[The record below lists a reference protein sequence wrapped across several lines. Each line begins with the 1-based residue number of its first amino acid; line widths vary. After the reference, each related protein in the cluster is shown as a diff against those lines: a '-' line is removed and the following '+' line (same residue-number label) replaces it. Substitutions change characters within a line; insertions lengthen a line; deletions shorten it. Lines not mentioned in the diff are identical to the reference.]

1 MITVQ
6 LNEPDFEYDIHSLVK
21 AFYPQHDV
29 LVKAMPREEFPE
41 SVFHLVVNYDR
52 KNHMIDFKFY
62 EREQQENDN
71 VTKEEIVAQDHD
83 HAAKEEYENAE
94 QISEEA
100 FSQNQ
105 KNGAAEEKMTLGGS
119 VLVDFADRKKTKN
132 ELKQQLYYL
141 LTLYAG
147 KTLPWGTL
155 TGIRPTKIPMELLEE
170 GKSEDEIRSYMK
182 ETYFASDEKI
192 ELSLAVA
199 KRELELLSR
208 IDYEN
213 GYSLYVGIPFCPS
226 TCLYCSFT
234 SYPLAKWAN
243 RMDEYLDALEKE
255 IAFTA
260 EACKHK
266 VLNSV
271 YIGGG
276 TPTTLSA
283 EQMDRLL
290 TMIGSYFGIADEQGR
305 MIYADEYMNEVDAT
319 DEAQNSMD
327 EAKSENGSTDV
338 EGNAAGSVCENGKA
352 RKKTQ
357 LLEFTVEAGR
367 PDSITREKLEVIHK
381 HNISRISINPQTM
394 KEETLRLIGRQHTVQ
409 QTIDSFKLAR
419 EAGFDNINMDLIVG
433 LPEETIEDVR
443 ETMRQLEELDP
454 DNITVHSLAIKRAA
468 RLRMQKEQYENLHI
482 ENTAQTI
489 DLTAECCHEM
499 GLEPY
504 YLYRQKNMAGN
515 FENVGYAKPGKAGV
529 YNILIMEEKQTIM
542 ALGAGA
548 TTKVVFEDGKRIERV
563 GNVKDITNYLERVDE
578 MVERKRELLK
588 NCGQLR

>member
-6 LNEPDFEYDIHSLVK
+6 LNEPNFEYDIHSLVK

-52 KNHMIDFKFY
+52 KNHMIDFKFF
-62 EREQQENDN
+62 EHNQKETQEEDDAA
-71 VTKEEIVAQDHD
+71 KEETVAQDH
-83 HAAKEEYENAE
+83 ENRAM
-94 QISEEA
+94 
-100 FSQNQ
+100 
-105 KNGAAEEKMTLGGS
+105 KEKMALDGS
-119 VLVDFADRKKTKN
+119 VQVDFEDRKKTKN

-141 LTLYAG
+141 LTVYAG

-182 ETYFASDEKI
+182 ETYLASDEKI
-192 ELSLAVA
+192 ELSLSVA

-260 EACKHK
+260 EVCKDK

-290 TMIGSYFGIADEQGR
+290 TMIGRYFGIADEQGR
-305 MIYADEYMNEVDAT
+305 MIYADEHVNEIDVI
-319 DEAQNSMD
+319 DEAQNPMD
-327 EAKSENGSTDV
+327 GAGTENALTDADNKM
-338 EGNAAGSVCENGKA
+338 EKA
-352 RKKTQ
+352 RKQTQ

-367 PDSITREKLEVIHK
+367 PDSITREKLEVIHR

-419 EAGFDNINMDLIVG
+419 EVGFDNINMDLIVG

-563 GNVKDITNYLERVDE
+563 GNVKDIINYLDRVDE

-588 NCGQLR
+588 NCGQL